1 MKPGHYCLPCLIRQA
16 TETARFITSD
26 DERFNS
32 IMKEVFLSL
41 HESDLSM
48 CPPLLSQA
56 VHRAVRRVTGDADPY
71 REHKKRFNDLALSIL
86 PELTSRVEKSADP
99 FADAVRISI
108 AGNVIDM
115 GITWNL
121 TEKQIITAM
130 DRRMKEPFQG
140 SISEMK
146 IRLANARNVLFLAD
160 NSGEIIFDTLLLRHI
175 DVRDITVAVRG
186 YPILNDA
193 TMDDAMLAGLDSFAR
208 VISNGS
214 DAPGTILEDCS
225 EEFRRVFNNADVII
239 AKGQGNYESL
249 CDVKRD
255 IFFLLK
261 IKCEYLAN
269 HCGFE
274 IGTHTIIRTCRP

>member
-1 MKPGHYCLPCLIRQA
+1 
-16 TETARFITSD
+16 
-26 DERFNS
+26 
-32 IMKEVFLSL
+32 
-41 HESDLSM
+41 M

-56 VHRAVRRVTGDADPY
+56 VHRAVRRVTGDTDPY

-115 GITWNL
+115 GVTGNL
-121 TEKQIITAM
+121 TEKQVTAAM
-130 DRRMKEPFQG
+130 DRIMKEPFQG

-146 IRLANARNVLFLAD
+146 TRLANARNVLFLAD
-160 NSGEIIFDTLLLRHI
+160 NSGEIIFDTLLLRHLN
-175 DVRDITVAVRG
+175 VPDITVAVRG

-193 TMDDAMLAGLDSFAR
+193 TMEDAGAAGLHSIAR

-214 DAPGTILEDCS
+214 DAPGTILDECS
-225 EEFRRVFNNADVII
+225 DEFRKKFNNADVII

-249 CDVKRD
+249 CDLNRD

-261 IKCEYLAN
+261 IKCDYLAT